1 MRRDRR
7 KKIIRIFE
15 AAAIGAVLL
24 DVAVYFLAVLPL
36 KKEIAHG
43 ESSYHQS
50 FLRLQLRQK
59 NVARLEKFQKALP
72 AADDHLKAFIHDHV
86 PSRRMV
92 FSDAAH
98 LVRVLTQ
105 QSGVQL
111 DSVSYKLSSEKGEP
125 LDRLGLDITV
135 EGPFASLLKFAHSL
149 ETAQDLILVRNFT
162 FAAGQS
168 GSVTLR
174 VGGVLYLTP

>member
-7 KKIIRIFE
+7 RKVIRFFE
-15 AAAIGAVLL
+15 VAAIGAVVL
-24 DVAVYFLAVLPL
+24 VAAVYFLAVLPL
-36 KKEIAHG
+36 QKEVARN
-43 ESSYHQS
+43 ENAYHQA
-50 FLRLQLRQK
+50 FLRLQQRRL
-59 NVARLEKFQKALP
+59 NVKRLEKFQKTLP
-72 AADDHLKAFIHDHV
+72 AADEQLKTFLKDHV
-86 PSRRMV
+86 PTRRLV

-125 LDRLGLDITV
+125 FDRLGLDITV
-135 EGPFASLLKFAHSL
+135 EGKFTNLLRFAHSL
-149 ETAQDLILVRNFT
+149 ETADDLILVRQFT
-162 FAAGQS
+162 FAAGQG
-168 GSVTLR
+168 GSITLR

>member
-7 KKIIRIFE
+7 KKTIRIFE
-15 AAAIGAVLL
+15 VAAIGVVLL
-24 DVAVYFLAVLPL
+24 DVAVYLLAVLPL
-36 KKEIAHG
+36 KREVDRG
-43 ESSYHQS
+43 ETSYHRVL
-50 FLRLQLRQK
+50 LRLQQRQQ
-59 NVARLEKFQKALP
+59 NVVRLENFQKALP
-72 AADDHLKAFIHDHV
+72 AADDHLKAFIRDHV
-86 PSRRMV
+86 PPRRLV
-92 FSDAAH
+92 FSDAAR

-135 EGPFASLLKFAHSL
+135 EGPFPSLLKFAHSL
-149 ETAQDLILVRNFT
+149 ETADDLILVRNFT
-162 FAAGQS
+162 FAARQS

-174 VGGVLYLTP
+174 VGGVLFLTP